1 MLHKAGTPHD
11 LLGRDRSLSFC
22 SCHNKLLNFTR
33 NKRVLE
39 NTITQKK
46 NLFKPFDAIKFGFN
60 KGHLNTEIF
69 LDFNKVFNQLWY
81 DGLLF
86 KLT

>member
-46 NLFKPFDAIKFGFN
+46 IYSNLLMP
-60 KGHLNTEIF
+60 LNLALIRVT
-69 LDFNKVFNQLWY
+69 
-81 DGLLF
+81 
-86 KLT
+86 